1 MKPYLKKKH
10 IFEFIMG
17 IIYLIVY
24 GIVPIIWGPIM
35 YSGTGEPLFLV
46 LPLIGVAAIMIAIV
60 KLKSSKRKMKDS

>member
-1 MKPYLKKKH
+1 
-10 IFEFIMG
+10 MG
-17 IIYLIVY
+17 MIYLIVC
-24 GIVPIIWGPIM
+24 GIVPIIWGPFM

>member
-1 MKPYLKKKH
+1 MSKKKH

-17 IIYLIVY
+17 IIYLIVC

-35 YSGTGEPLFLV
+35 YFGTGEPLFLV

-60 KLKSSKRKMKDS
+60 KLKRSKRKMKDS